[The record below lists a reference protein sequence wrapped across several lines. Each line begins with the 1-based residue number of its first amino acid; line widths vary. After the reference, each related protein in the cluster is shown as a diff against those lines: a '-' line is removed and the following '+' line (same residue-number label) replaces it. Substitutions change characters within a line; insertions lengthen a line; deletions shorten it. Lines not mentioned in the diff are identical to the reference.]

1 MLIDKTDVLE
11 QGLAKYPSIFIEG
24 AAACGKTTAVNMFL
38 QAHPEATSDVFHMNK
53 ESDKKAFF
61 QRLAEL
67 PAQTAETHFLV
78 FEDMGAG
85 LADGELQGGGLT
97 DAESCSPGLTD
108 AELRKMS
115 NFVESLPLDSSVKVI
130 FVSRD
135 KPRAPMLRLL
145 WQGRMGM
152 VYPSSLMFTQAEVT
166 KYVRAHSASL
176 PPMEIYQKTGGW
188 PGCVTALVTLA
199 SQVLIGSDIKAGRSV
214 SQLFG
219 RYEIQNYIREELL
232 GGLNGRERQLLG
244 LAAACP
250 WINEDVCDKVLGLPD
265 FGEVLRDLER
275 KGLLVFNDLKGYWRA
290 APVIASAPKGGV
302 DGPQGGGRV
311 EPLQGGGEIGFT
323 PEVAKKLGQW
333 YVSRGAVSEALWCF
347 KACGDEDAYRKCTI
361 NHYHLIPFDELVQT
375 DVADWKPEATERI
388 SSVESSIR
396 LCYLRGMQM
405 YMKQDFAGLERE
417 IEKVRKMEGKMAG
430 RPEER
435 TAAEVYLNL
444 TFVSAKVDAA
454 EWLDLLEE
462 RAGKWAPIRLYPF
475 TENANDLLGGYRE
488 MSAFFACSV
497 REEKRRMQVLKAA
510 LGPKEWLGVQLAYL
524 SFLFE
529 IGKRDLLGGEGWA
542 AVLEVAS
549 GGEKYAWRFRMA
561 CLYLL
566 HKIYFALHD
575 GDVEGQM
582 RILSEALAKEESPL
596 CKAYLQAIH
605 NIYALR
611 RSGDS
616 SATRWLKAASTDGS
630 FHVNEDNYQMVFLMV
645 KGLLAMNQ
653 PEIAGRVLR
662 QLTPYVQKYHRNR
675 MLAEVLFQQ
684 AIVDWA
690 EGKNG
695 AAVRNAVES
704 FLYTGD
710 ARYVTFYTSYGQ
722 RGREVLG
729 AYVDW
734 LRNAEPEQWA
744 GKKRYNYGNVLT
756 MPREEYLEMLL
767 RQAKKMDH
775 SVGKKS
781 AGSGHGGGKDGAES
795 LAARTKLGR
804 GELVE
809 KLTLMETIILQN
821 INKGMS
827 NSEICEELNL
837 KLPTVKTHISN
848 LYKKLGVGSRVQAIV
863 KGKEIGILR

>member
-78 FEDMGAG
+78 FEHV
-85 LADGELQGGGLT
+85 DGTL
-97 DAESCSPGLTD
+97 PD
-108 AELRKMS
+108 AELRKLS

-135 KPRAPMLRLL
+135 KPRTPMLRLL

-188 PGCVTALVTLA
+188 PGCVTALVSLA

-232 GGLNGRERQLLG
+232 GGLSGREHKLLG

-290 APVIASAPKGGV
+290 APVIASAAEGSV
-302 DGPQGGGRV
+302 DGPQGGGHV

-462 RAGKWAPIRLYPF
+462 RQLAMEQSFLE
-475 TENANDLLGGYRE
+475 ENA
-488 MSAFFACSV
+488 
-497 REEKRRMQVLKAA
+497 
-510 LGPKEWLGVQLAYL
+510 
-524 SFLFE
+524 
-529 IGKRDLLGGEGWA
+529 
-542 AVLEVAS
+542 
-549 GGEKYAWRFRMA
+549 
-561 CLYLL
+561 
-566 HKIYFALHD
+566 
-575 GDVEGQM
+575 
-582 RILSEALAKEESPL
+582 
-596 CKAYLQAIH
+596 
-605 NIYALR
+605 
-611 RSGDS
+611 
-616 SATRWLKAASTDGS
+616 
-630 FHVNEDNYQMVFLMV
+630 
-645 KGLLAMNQ
+645 
-653 PEIAGRVLR
+653 
-662 QLTPYVQKYHRNR
+662 
-675 MLAEVLFQQ
+675 
-684 AIVDWA
+684 
-690 EGKNG
+690 
-695 AAVRNAVES
+695 
-704 FLYTGD
+704 
-710 ARYVTFYTSYGQ
+710 
-722 RGREVLG
+722 
-729 AYVDW
+729 
-734 LRNAEPEQWA
+734 
-744 GKKRYNYGNVLT
+744 
-756 MPREEYLEMLL
+756 
-767 RQAKKMDH
+767 
-775 SVGKKS
+775 
-781 AGSGHGGGKDGAES
+781 
-795 LAARTKLGR
+795 
-804 GELVE
+804 
-809 KLTLMETIILQN
+809 
-821 INKGMS
+821 
-827 NSEICEELNL
+827 
-837 KLPTVKTHISN
+837 
-848 LYKKLGVGSRVQAIV
+848 
-863 KGKEIGILR
+863 

>member
-1 MLIDKTDVLE
+1 MFIDKTDVLE
-11 QGLAKYPSIFIEG
+11 EGLKKYPSIFIEG

-67 PAQTAETHFLV
+67 SAQTADAHFLV
-78 FEDMGAG
+78 FEDIDVGVS
-85 LADGELQGGGLT
+85 E
-97 DAESCSPGLTD
+97 

-115 NFVESLPLDSSVKVI
+115 NFVESLPLTGGVKVI
-130 FVSRD
+130 FVSRN
-135 KPRAPMLRLL
+135 KPGVPLLRLL

-152 VYPSSLMFTQAEVT
+152 VYPSRLMFTPVEVT

-176 PPMEIYQKTGGW
+176 TPMEIYQKTGGW
-188 PGCVTALVTLA
+188 PGCVTALVSLA
-199 SQVLIGSDIKAGRSV
+199 EQLQAGNEV
-214 SQLFG
+214 KVGKMADQLFC
-219 RYEIQNYIREELL
+219 RYEIQSYIQEELM
-232 GGLNGRERQLLG
+232 GGLNGREHQILG
-244 LAAACP
+244 MAAACP
-250 WINEDVCDKVLGLPD
+250 WINAEICDKVLGLPD
-265 FGEVLRDLER
+265 SGEVLRDLDR
-275 KGLLVFNDLKGYWRA
+275 KGLLVFHDLKGCWRA
-290 APVIASAPKGGV
+290 APVIAAA
-302 DGPQGGGRV
+302 V
-311 EPLQGGGEIGFT
+311 EGSGNHGLD
-323 PEVAKKLGQW
+323 PEAALKLGQW
-333 YVSRGAVSEALWCF
+333 YASRGAVSEALWCF
-347 KACGDEDAYRKCTI
+347 KACGNEDAYRKCTI
-361 NHYHLIPFDELVQT
+361 NYYQRVDFDILAESNVME
-375 DVADWKPEATERI
+375 WKPEATERI
-388 SSVESSIR
+388 SSVESAIR

-405 YMKQDFAGLERE
+405 YMKQDFAGLDRE
-417 IEKVRKMEGKMAG
+417 IEKVRKMELKMAG
-430 RPEER
+430 HPEER
-435 TAAEVYLNL
+435 IAAEVYLNL
-444 TFVSAKVDAA
+444 TFVNAKVDAA
-454 EWLDLLEE
+454 AWLDLLEE

-475 TENANDLLGGYRE
+475 TENSNDFLGGYRE
-488 MSAFFACSV
+488 MSAFFACSA

-510 LGPKEWLGVQLAYL
+510 LGSKEWLGVQLAQL
-524 SFLFE
+524 SFLLE
-529 IGKRDLLGGEGWA
+529 IGKRDLLGGEAWA

-549 GGEKYAWRFRMA
+549 GGEKYSWRFRMA

-566 HKIYFALHD
+566 QNLYFALHD
-575 GDVEGQM
+575 ADVEGQM
-582 RILSEALAKEESPL
+582 RILSASLAQEESVF
-596 CKAYLQAIH
+596 CQEYLQAIH
-605 NIYALR
+605 HVYALR
-611 RSGDS
+611 GSGDS
-616 SATRWLKAASTDGS
+616 WATRWLKAASTDGS
-630 FHVNEDNYQMVFLMV
+630 FHVNEGNYQMVFLMV

-675 MLAEVLFQQ
+675 MLSEVLFQQ

-690 EGKNG
+690 EGKTG
-695 AAVRNAVES
+695 AAVRNVVES

-722 RGREVLG
+722 RGRDVLR

-734 LRNAEPEQWA
+734 LRNAEPEKWV
-744 GKKRYNYGNVLT
+744 GKKRYNYGNVLS

-767 RQAKKMDH
+767 RQAKKASH
-775 SVGKKS
+775 EGGKKS
-781 AGSGHGGGKDGAES
+781 AASGSGGVKDSSDAP
-795 LAARTKLGR
+795 AARTKLGR

-827 NSEICEELNL
+827 NNEICEELNL